1 MRIPKSMAPKSM
13 ARKIVITAAPVC
25 FGVCFGLTFF
35 KAALLVAQTGSG
47 TAAPARPAAA
57 VPASSN
63 TTANANATGAT
74 LTPEAA
80 KYRAF
85 VNKYCVSCHN
95 QRTAFPAEGPV
106 RLDGAAFDDLLGHA
120 ETWER
125 VLRKLSVRA
134 MPPPG
139 SPRPPEAEYAGFTG
153 WLVASLDRA
162 WEGRSTPGRYVV
174 HRLNRAEY
182 ANAVRDLLAVDIDVS
197 DLLPTDGAE
206 FGFDNIATA
215 LKTSPLLLE
224 GYVNAAQ
231 RVSAMAVGDPQV
243 KPGATE
249 HSISREFSQNGYI
262 DGLPLGTVGGTVV
275 RHVFPADAEYKLS
288 GRLVRGVQEGY
299 AGVEGNDTPYTFVI
313 TVDGTEV
320 YSAPVGGPKDSEIQA
335 ADLAAA
341 QPIIDKRMT
350 GRVRVTAGPHD
361 VGFTW
366 KERPF
371 QLQDVWEPSKRDSQ
385 EIHMVAGLPKLRSVS
400 IDGPYNVFGLSEGP
414 SRQRLFVCHPAS
426 AGAKSSTASANS
438 PATMD
443 DTSCATKILTNLA
456 RRAYRRPVTPG
467 DVEAPLSFY
476 KRARQQEAGK
486 PGGSF
491 DDGIRAGVARVLSS
505 PYFLYRIEK
514 DPVGARAGVAHP
526 VSDIELASRLSF
538 FLWSSIPDEKL
549 LDLAAAGRLREPGV
563 LAAQAQRMIGDERA
577 DALVENFTGEWLQ
590 LRNLEAK
597 VVPDLILFPDFD
609 DNIRKGFRKET
620 EQFFGYILRENRSAL
635 ELLSAD
641 YTFLDER
648 LAQHYGIPGVYGPRL
663 RRVKLTD
670 PNRRGLL
677 GQGSI
682 LSMTSVATRTS
693 PVFRG
698 KYVLSTFLNTPPTP
712 PPPNVPTL
720 DESNKGAA
728 TVPKTVRAQLELHR
742 NNAVCAS
749 CHRVIDPVG
758 FALEN
763 FDSVGKWRDTGAD
776 GAPLDVAGTLAD
788 GSKVNGPA
796 ALREAILSRP
806 DAFVTVVTERMLTY
820 ALGRGLE
827 PGDMPVVRRIVKKTA
842 QNDYRLSTIVMGIVE
857 SAPFQMR
864 TKLEAAESARVEPA
878 GPAGGPAGTGSV
890 ARSNNVGSK
899 KEQP

>member
-1 MRIPKSMAPKSM
+1 MKIPKSMA
-13 ARKIVITAAPVC
+13 RNIVITAPV
-25 FGVCFGLTFF
+25 VCFGL
-35 KAALLVAQTGSG
+35 AALLVAQT
-47 TAAPARPAAA
+47 AAPK
-57 VPASSN
+57 VN
-63 TTANANATGAT
+63 TTAPNTTAD
-74 LTPEAA
+74 AA
-80 KYRAF
+80 KYRAL
-85 VNKYCVSCHN
+85 VNKYCLGCHN
-95 QRTAFPAEGPV
+95 DHTANPADPV
-106 RLDGAAFDDLLGHA
+106 NLEGAAFDDLLGHA
-120 ETWER
+120 GTWER

-139 SPRPPEAEYAGFTG
+139 MPRPTEAEYAGFTG
-153 WLVASLDRA
+153 WLATSLDHA
-162 WEGRSTPGRYVV
+162 WEGKSTPGRFVV

-182 ANAVRDLLAVDIDVS
+182 ANAIRDLLAVDLDVS

-206 FGFDNIATA
+206 FGFDNIATS

-224 GYVNAAQ
+224 GYVTAAQ
-231 RVSAMAVGDPQV
+231 RVAAMAVGDPQV
-243 KPGATE
+243 KPGTTE

-320 YSAPVGGPKDSEIQA
+320 YTAPIGGPKDDEMQA

-371 QLQDVWEPSKRDSQ
+371 QLQDVWEPSRRDSQ
-385 EIHMVAGLPKLRSVS
+385 EVHMVAGLPKLRSVS
-400 IDGPYNVFGLSEGP
+400 IDGPYNVRGVGEGP
-414 SRQRLFVCHPAS
+414 SRERLFVCHPA
-426 AGAKSSTASANS
+426 ANLDETA
-438 PATMD
+438 
-443 DTSCATKILTNLA
+443 CATKILSNLA
-456 RRAYRRPVTPG
+456 RHAYRRPVTAA
-467 DVEAPLSFY
+467 DIEAPMSFY
-476 KRARQQEAGK
+476 KKSREK
-486 PGGSF
+486 GGNF

-505 PYFLYRIEK
+505 PNFLYRIEK
-514 DPVGARAGVAHP
+514 DPPGIRAGAAHP
-526 VSDIELASRLSF
+526 VSDVELASRLSF

-549 LDLAAAGRLREPGV
+549 LDLAAAGKLREPAV
-563 LAAQAQRMIGDERA
+563 FAAQVHRMLGDERS
-577 DALVENFTGEWLQ
+577 DALVENFTGQWLQ

-597 VVPDLILFPDFD
+597 VAPDLLMFPDFD
-609 DNIRKGFRKET
+609 DNTRKGFRKET
-620 EQFFGYILRENRSAL
+620 ELFFGYILREERSTL
-635 ELLSAD
+635 ELLNAD
-641 YTFLDER
+641 YTFVDER
-648 LAQHYGIPGVYGPRL
+648 LARNYGIKGVYGPQF

-698 KYVLSTFLNTPPTP
+698 KYVLNTFLNTPPP
-712 PPPNVPTL
+712 PAPPNVPTL
-720 DESNKGAA
+720 DESIKGAS

-742 NNAVCAS
+742 KNQPCAG
-749 CHRVIDPVG
+749 CHRVIDPPG

-763 FDSVGKWRDTGAD
+763 FDSVGRWRDKDPD
-776 GAPLDVAGTLAD
+776 GAPLDVAGVLAD
-788 GSKVNGPA
+788 GSQVNGPV

-806 DAFVTVVTERMLTY
+806 DAFVTVVTEKMLTY

-827 PGDMPVVRRIVKKTA
+827 PSDMPVVRRIVKKAA
-842 QNDYRLSTIVMGIVE
+842 QNDYRLSSIVMGIVE

-864 TKLEAAESARVEPA
+864 TKLEAAPESAETLK
-878 GPAGGPAGTGSV
+878 GPADTVKV
-890 ARSNNVGSK
+890 AKSN
-899 KEQP
+899 KE

>member
-1 MRIPKSMAPKSM
+1 MRIPKSMA
-13 ARKIVITAAPVC
+13 RKIAIAAAPLCFAAWFGWAFFKAAPLLVAQSRNGTAAPVRP
-25 FGVCFGLTFF
+25 
-35 KAALLVAQTGSG
+35 VA
-47 TAAPARPAAA
+47 AAPA
-57 VPASSN
+57 N
-63 TTANANATGAT
+63 TNTA
-74 LTPEAA
+74 EAA
-80 KYRAF
+80 KSRAF
-85 VNKYCVSCHN
+85 VDKYCVSCHN
-95 QRTAFPAEGPV
+95 QRTSFPPDGPV
-106 RLDGAAFDDLLGHA
+106 RFEAAGFDDLLGHA

-134 MPPPG
+134 MPPQG
-139 SPRPPEAEYAGFTG
+139 SPHPTEAEYAGFTG
-153 WLVASLDRA
+153 WLAASLDRA
-162 WEGRSTPGRYVV
+162 WEGHSTPGRYVV

-182 ANAVRDLLAVDIDVS
+182 ANAVRDLLAVEIDVS

-206 FGFDNIATA
+206 YGFDNIATA

-243 KPGATE
+243 KPGTTE
-249 HSISREFSQNGYI
+249 HSISREFSQSGYI
-262 DGLPLGTVGGTVV
+262 DGLPLGTFGGTVV

-320 YSAPVGGPKDSEIQA
+320 YSAPVGGPKDDEMQA

-366 KERPF
+366 KERPI
-371 QLQDVWEPSKRDSQ
+371 QLQDVWEPAKRDSQ
-385 EIHMVAGLPKLRSVS
+385 EIHMVGGMPKLRTVS
-400 IDGPYNVFGLSEGP
+400 IDGPYNVKGISEGLS
-414 SRQRLFVCHPAS
+414 RKRLFVCHPAS
-426 AGAKSSTASANS
+426 STN
-438 PATMD
+438 PDETN
-443 DTSCATKILTNLA
+443 CADKILTNLA
-456 RRAYRRPVTPG
+456 RRAYRRPVTPA
-467 DVEAPLSFY
+467 DIEAPMSFY
-476 KRARQQEAGK
+476 KQARQGQAGK
-486 PGGSF
+486 PGGNF

-505 PYFLYRIEK
+505 PYFLYRIET
-514 DPVGARAGVAHP
+514 DPPAARAGAAHP
-526 VSDIELASRLSF
+526 VSDVELASRLSF

-563 LAAQAQRMIGDERA
+563 LAAQAQRMLEDERA
-577 DALVENFTGEWLQ
+577 DALVENFTGQWLQ

-597 VVPDLILFPDFD
+597 VVPDLLLFPDFD

-620 EQFFGYILRENRSAL
+620 EEFFGYILRENRSAL

-641 YTFLDER
+641 YTFVDER
-648 LAQHYGIPGVYGPRL
+648 LAKHYGIPGVYGPRF
-663 RRVKLTD
+663 RKVKLND

-720 DESNKGAA
+720 EESNKGVAA
-728 TVPKTVRAQLELHR
+728 VPKTVRAQLELHR
-742 NNAVCAS
+742 TNQPCAG
-749 CHRVIDPVG
+749 CHRVIDPPG

-763 FDSVGKWRDTGAD
+763 FDSVGKWRDPGAD
-776 GAPLDVAGTLAD
+776 GAPLDTAGTLAD
-788 GSKVNGPA
+788 GMKVNGPA
-796 ALREAILSRP
+796 R
-806 DAFVTVVTERMLTY
+806 
-820 ALGRGLE
+820 
-827 PGDMPVVRRIVKKTA
+827 
-842 QNDYRLSTIVMGIVE
+842 
-857 SAPFQMR
+857 
-864 TKLEAAESARVEPA
+864 AAGGHPEPA
-878 GPAGGPAGTGSV
+878 RSFCDRRHREDAHLRAGPRAGAGRHAGGSPD
-890 ARSNNVGSK
+890 R
-899 KEQP
+899 

>member
-1 MRIPKSMAPKSM
+1 MSIQAGM
-13 ARKIVITAAPVC
+13 ARKIVITASVV
-25 FGVCFGLTFF
+25 FGIG
-35 KAALLVAQTGSG
+35 ASLVAQTASRQ
-47 TAAPARPAAA
+47 TSAAP
-57 VPASSN
+57 PASS
-63 TTANANATGAT
+63 ASAD
-74 LTPEAA
+74 AA
-80 KYRAF
+80 KYRAL
-85 VNKYCVSCHN
+85 VNKYCLSCHN
-95 QRTAFPAEGPV
+95 DHTANPADPV
-106 RLDGAAFDDLLGHA
+106 NLEGAAFDDLLGHA
-120 ETWER
+120 GTWER

-139 SPRPPEAEYAGFTG
+139 MPRPTEAEYAGFTG
-153 WLVASLDRA
+153 WLATSLDHA
-162 WEGRSTPGRYVV
+162 WEGKSTPGRFVV

-182 ANAVRDLLAVDIDVS
+182 ANAIRDLLAVDLDVS

-206 FGFDNIATA
+206 FGFDNIATS

-224 GYVNAAQ
+224 GYVTAAQ
-231 RVSAMAVGDPQV
+231 RVAAMAVGDPKV
-243 KPGATE
+243 KPGTTE

-275 RHVFPADAEYKLS
+275 RQVFPADAEYKLS

-320 YSAPVGGPKDSEIQA
+320 YTAPIGGPKDDEMQA

-371 QLQDVWEPSKRDSQ
+371 QLQDVWEPSRRDSQ
-385 EIHMVAGLPKLRSVS
+385 EVHMVAGLPKLRSVS
-400 IDGPYNVFGLSEGP
+400 IDGPYNVRGVGEGP
-414 SRQRLFVCHPAS
+414 SRERLFVCHPA
-426 AGAKSSTASANS
+426 ATLDETA
-438 PATMD
+438 
-443 DTSCATKILTNLA
+443 CATKILSNLA
-456 RRAYRRPVTPG
+456 RHAYRRPVTAA
-467 DVEAPLSFY
+467 DVEAPMSFY
-476 KRARQQEAGK
+476 KRSRQS
-486 PGGSF
+486 GGNF

-514 DPVGARAGVAHP
+514 DPATARPGAAHP

-549 LDLAAAGRLREPGV
+549 LDLATAGRLREPAV
-563 LAAQAQRMIGDERA
+563 FAEQVHRMLGDERS
-577 DALVENFTGEWLQ
+577 DALVENFTGQWLQ

-597 VVPDLILFPDFD
+597 VAPDLLMFPDFD
-609 DNIRKGFRKET
+609 DNTRKGFRKET
-620 EQFFGYILRENRSAL
+620 ELFFGYILREDHSTL
-635 ELLSAD
+635 ELLNAD
-641 YTFLDER
+641 YTFVDER
-648 LAQHYGIPGVYGPRL
+648 LARNYGIKGVYGPQF

-698 KYVLSTFLNTPPTP
+698 KYILNTFLNTPPPP

-720 DESNKGAA
+720 DESNKEAGA
-728 TVPKTVRAQLELHR
+728 VPKTVRAQLELHR
-742 NNAVCAS
+742 KNQPCAG
-749 CHRVIDPVG
+749 CHRVIDPPG

-763 FDSVGKWRDTGAD
+763 FDSVGRWRDKDPGGA
-776 GAPLDVAGTLAD
+776 ALDVAGVLAD
-788 GSKVNGPA
+788 GSQVNGPI

-806 DAFVTVVTERMLTY
+806 DAFVTVVTEKMLTY

-827 PGDMPVVRRIVKKTA
+827 PSDMPVVRRIVKKAA
-842 QNDYRLSTIVMGIVE
+842 QNDYRLSSIVMGIVE

-864 TKLEAAESARVEPA
+864 TKLEPAPESAETVK
-878 GPAGGPAGTGSV
+878 GPADTVKV
-890 ARSNNVGSK
+890 AKSN
-899 KEQP
+899 KE

>member
-1 MRIPKSMAPKSM
+1 
-13 ARKIVITAAPVC
+13 
-25 FGVCFGLTFF
+25 
-35 KAALLVAQTGSG
+35 
-47 TAAPARPAAA
+47 
-57 VPASSN
+57 
-63 TTANANATGAT
+63 
-74 LTPEAA
+74 
-80 KYRAF
+80 

-95 QRTAFPAEGPV
+95 ARTANPAEGPV
-106 RLDGAAFDDLLGHA
+106 NLEGAAFDDLLGQA
-120 ETWER
+120 GTWER
-125 VLRKLSVRA
+125 VIRKLSVRA

-139 SPRPPEAEYAGFTG
+139 MPRPTEAEYAGFTG
-153 WLVASLDRA
+153 WLAASLDHA
-162 WEGRSTPGRYVV
+162 WEGKSTPGRFVV

-182 ANAVRDLLAVDIDVS
+182 ANAIRDLLAVDLDVS

-206 FGFDNIATA
+206 FGFDNIATS

-224 GYVNAAQ
+224 GYVTAAQ
-231 RVSAMAVGDPQV
+231 RVAAMAVGDPKV
-243 KPGATE
+243 KPGTTE

-262 DGLPLGTVGGTVV
+262 EGLPLGTVGGTVIH
-275 RHVFPADAEYKLS
+275 HVFPADAEYKLS

-299 AGVEGNDTPYTFVI
+299 AGVEGNETPNTFVI

-320 YSAPVGGPKDSEIQA
+320 YTAPIGGPKDHEMQA

-366 KERPF
+366 KERPS
-371 QLQDVWEPSKRDSQ
+371 QLQDVWEPARRDSQ
-385 EIHMVAGLPKLRSVS
+385 EVHMIGGLPRLRTVS
-400 IDGPYNVFGLSEGP
+400 IDGPYNVRGVGEGP
-414 SRQRLFVCHPAS
+414 SRERLFVCHP
-426 AGAKSSTASANS
+426 TANLGSNVDETACAN
-438 PATMD
+438 
-443 DTSCATKILTNLA
+443 KILTNLA
-456 RRAYRRPVTPG
+456 RRAFRRPVTAA
-467 DVEAPLSFY
+467 DIEAPMSFY
-476 KRARQQEAGK
+476 KRSRQN
-486 PGGSF
+486 GGNF

-514 DPVGARAGVAHP
+514 DPAGIRAGAAHP

-549 LDLAAAGRLREPGV
+549 LDLAAAGRLREPAV
-563 LAAQAQRMIGDERA
+563 FAEQVHRMLGDERT
-577 DALVENFTGEWLQ
+577 DALVDNFTGQWLQ

-597 VVPDLILFPDFD
+597 VVPDLLLFPDFD
-609 DNIRKGFRKET
+609 DNTRKGFRKET
-620 EQFFGYILRENRSAL
+620 ELFFGYILRDDRSTL
-635 ELLSAD
+635 ELLNAD
-641 YTFLDER
+641 YTFVDER
-648 LAQHYGIPGVYGPRL
+648 LARNYGIKGVYGPQF

-677 GQGSI
+677 GQGSV
-682 LSMTSVATRTS
+682 LSITSVANRTS

-698 KYVLSTFLNTPPTP
+698 KYILNTFLNTPPPP

-720 DESNKGAA
+720 DESNKEAA
-728 TVPKTVRAQLELHR
+728 AVPKTVRAQLELHR
-742 NNAVCAS
+742 KNQPCAG
-749 CHRVIDPVG
+749 CHRVIDPPG

-763 FDSVGKWRDTGAD
+763 FNSVGQWRDKDPD

-788 GSKVNGPA
+788 GSQVNGPV

-806 DAFVTVVTERMLTY
+806 DAFVTVVTEKMLTY

-827 PGDMPVVRRIVKKTA
+827 PSDMPVVRRIVKKAA

-864 TKLEAAESARVEPA
+864 TKLEAAPESAETVK
-878 GPAGGPAGTGSV
+878 GPAATAKV
-890 ARSNNVGSK
+890 AQSN
-899 KEQP
+899 KE

>member
-1 MRIPKSMAPKSM
+1 MSKT
-13 ARKIVITAAPVC
+13 VITTVLACVGMTAP
-25 FGVCFGLTFF
+25 
-35 KAALLVAQTGSG
+35 LLAQTGS
-47 TAAPARPAAA
+47 TASKP
-57 VPASSN
+57 
-63 TTANANATGAT
+63 GAT
-74 LTPEAA
+74 AEAV

-85 VNKYCVSCHN
+85 LDKYCVACHSN
-95 QRTAFPAEGPV
+95 RAANPVEGPV
-106 RLDGAAFDDLLGHA
+106 NLQSAGFDELLGHA

-139 SPRPPEAEYAGFTG
+139 VPRPSEAEYAGFTS
-153 WLVASLDRA
+153 WLAASLDRA
-162 WEGRSTPGRYVV
+162 WEGHNTPGRYVV

-182 ANAVRDLLAVDIDVS
+182 ANAIRDLLAVDIDVT

-224 GYVNAAQ
+224 GYVNAAE

-243 KPGATE
+243 KPGTTE

-262 DGLPLGTVGGTVV
+262 EGLPLGTTGGTVV

-299 AGVEGNDTPYTFVI
+299 AGVEGNDTPYIFVI
-313 TVDGTEV
+313 TVDGAEV
-320 YSAPVGGPKDSEIQA
+320 YSAPIGGPKDDEIQA

-366 KERPF
+366 RERPAK
-371 QLQDVWEPSKRDSQ
+371 LQDVWEPSTRDSQ
-385 EIHMVAGLPKLRSVS
+385 EVHMVAGMPRLRTVS
-400 IDGPYNVFGLSEGP
+400 IDGPYNVHGLSEGP
-414 SRQRLFVCHPAS
+414 SRQKLFVCHPGLTVNRVA
-426 AGAKSSTASANS
+426 AKSA
-438 PATMD
+438 PGVGLDDAT
-443 DTSCATKILTNLA
+443 CATKILTNLA
-456 RRAYRRPVTPG
+456 RHAYRRPVTAG
-467 DVEAPLSFY
+467 DIEAPMSFY

-505 PYFLYRIEK
+505 PYFLYRIES
-514 DPVGARAGVAHP
+514 DPPGARAGVAHP
-526 VSDIELASRLSF
+526 VSDVELASRLSF
-538 FLWSSIPDEKL
+538 FLWSSNPDEKL
-549 LDLAAAGRLREPGV
+549 LDLAAAGRLREPEV
-563 LAAQAQRMIGDERA
+563 LTAQVHRMLSDDRS
-577 DALVENFTGEWLQ
+577 DALVKNFTGQWLQ

-597 VVPDLILFPDFD
+597 VVPDILMFQDFD
-609 DNIRKGFRKET
+609 DNVRKAFRTET
-620 EQFFGYILRENRSAL
+620 QMFFGYILRQDRSTL
-635 ELLSAD
+635 DLLNAD
-641 YTFLDER
+641 YTFADER
-648 LAQHYGIPGVYGPRL
+648 LARHYGIKGVYGPQF

-693 PVFRG
+693 PVYRG
-698 KYVLSTFLNTPPTP
+698 KYVLTTFLNTPPP
-712 PPPNVPTL
+712 PAPPNVPTL
-720 DESNKGAA
+720 DESNKDSKI
-728 TVPKTVRAQLELHR
+728 PKTVRAQLELHR
-742 NNAVCAS
+742 TNQPCAG
-749 CHRVIDPVG
+749 CHRVIDPPG

-763 FDSVGKWRDTGAD
+763 FDSVGQWRDKGAD

-788 GSKVNGPA
+788 GQQVNGPV

-806 DAFVTVVTERMLTY
+806 DAFVTVVTEKMLTY

-827 PGDMPVVRRIVKKTA
+827 PSDMPVVRRIVKKA
-842 QNDYRLSTIVMGIVE
+842 SQNNYQLSSVVLGIVE

-864 TKLEAAESARVEPA
+864 TKLEPAEI
-878 GPAGGPAGTGSV
+878 GSTDTNKV
-890 ARSNNVGSK
+890 ARSNVPSSNTARPNTEARPN
-899 KEQP
+899 KE

>member
-1 MRIPKSMAPKSM
+1 VII
-13 ARKIVITAAPVC
+13 KIVITAVGFATVAPLIAQTSPPASPQKSGAPVR
-25 FGVCFGLTFF
+25 
-35 KAALLVAQTGSG
+35 KAAASPSP
-47 TAAPARPAAA
+47 TAA
-57 VPASSN
+57 N
-63 TTANANATGAT
+63 TTADAV
-74 LTPEAA
+74 
-80 KYRAF
+80 KYRAL
-85 VNKYCVSCHN
+85 VDKYCVSCHN
-95 QRTAFPAEGPV
+95 QRTAIPADDPV
-106 RLDGAAFDDLLGHA
+106 KLDTGLDDLLGHA
-120 ETWER
+120 KTWER

-134 MPPPG
+134 MPPP
-139 SPRPPEAEYAGFTG
+139 SMPRPSEAEYAGFTS
-153 WLVASLDRA
+153 WLAASIDRA
-162 WEGRSTPGRYVV
+162 WEGRSNPGRYVV

-182 ANAVRDLLAVDIDVS
+182 ANAVRDLLAVEIDVS
-197 DLLPTDGAE
+197 DLLPTDGAD

-231 RVSAMAVGDPQV
+231 RVSAMAVGDPEV
-243 KPGATE
+243 KPGTTE

-275 RHVFPADAEYKLS
+275 RHFFPADAEYKLS

-313 TVDGTEV
+313 TIDGTEV
-320 YSAPVGGPKDSEIQA
+320 YSAPIGGPKDDEVQA

-350 GRVRVTAGPHD
+350 GRARVTAGPHD

-366 KERPF
+366 KERPQ

-385 EIHMVAGLPKLRSVS
+385 EIHMVGGMPKLRTVS
-400 IDGPYNVFGLSEGP
+400 IDGPYNVKGVSEGL

-426 AGAKSSTASANS
+426 TAEEAACAN
-438 PATMD
+438 
-443 DTSCATKILTNLA
+443 KILTNLA
-456 RRAYRRPVTPG
+456 RRAYRRPVTPA
-467 DVEAPLSFY
+467 DVEAPISFY
-476 KRARQQEAGK
+476 KQARQEQAGK

-514 DPVGARAGVAHP
+514 DPPGARAGVAHP
-526 VSDIELASRLSF
+526 VSDVELASRLSF

-549 LDLAAAGRLREPGV
+549 LDLAVAGRLREPGI
-563 LAAQAQRMIGDERA
+563 LAAQTQRMMEDERA
-577 DALVENFTGEWLQ
+577 DALVENFAGQWLQ

-597 VVPDLILFPDFD
+597 VVPDLLMFPDFD

-620 EQFFGYILRENRSAL
+620 ELFFGYILRNERSAL

-641 YTFLDER
+641 YTFVDER
-648 LAQHYGIPGVYGPRL
+648 LAKHYGIPGVYGPQF

-682 LSMTSVATRTS
+682 LAMTSVATRTS

-698 KYVLSTFLNTPPTP
+698 KYVLSTFLDTPPP
-712 PPPNVPTL
+712 PAPPNVPTL
-720 DESNKGAA
+720 DESNKAA
-728 TVPKTVRAQLELHR
+728 PTVPKTVRAQLELHR
-742 NNAVCAS
+742 SNAVCAG
-749 CHRVIDPVG
+749 CHRVIDPPG

-776 GAPLDVAGTLAD
+776 GAPLDTAGVLAD
-788 GSKVNGPA
+788 GSKVNGPKE
-796 ALREAILSRP
+796 LREAILSRP
-806 DAFVTVVTERMLTY
+806 DAFVTIVTERMLTY
-820 ALGRGLE
+820 ALGRALE
-827 PGDMPVVRRIVKKTA
+827 PSDMPVVRRIVKKAA
-842 QNDYRLSTIVMGIVE
+842 QNDYRLSSIVMGIIE

-864 TKLEAAESARVEPA
+864 TKLEARSESAESNQSIQ
-878 GPAGGPAGTGSV
+878 GPVDTVKV
-890 ARSNNVGSK
+890 ARSNNLVGSK
-899 KEQP
+899 KD